1 MSRIVPFD
9 NNYTMVSKFEKAAFY
24 CLLFSAIAIIYL
36 WLVPKV
42 EPLLSF
48 KISSETVL
56 DLVKVLSYVSMI
68 GYIGLSSIAKYL
80 FYSAEKVKRG
90 DLIDNSFGTCYSDC
104 NSEGYYNND
113 EMPLGVKKLALN
125 TYESSFHTE
134 QTLRKMLFKYALKI
148 LLFSIPFLIS
158 IFSMGGSDIV
168 RLLFEISIP
177 LIMLSQFFI
186 LIIYYTGVKGVN
198 EYFKIELTNIGNK
211 AIDVKDNSRL
221 LKPVLDYYSI
231 KSWATTNLDG
241 SIFKKHNNQISAQ
254 WIKRKE
260 KLKMTNE

>member
-9 NNYTMVSKFEKAAFY
+9 SNYTTVRKFEKAAFY

-36 WLVPKV
+36 WLILVV
-42 EPLLSF
+42 EPLISF
-48 KISSETVL
+48 KISSATII

-68 GYIGLSSIAKYL
+68 GYIGLSSVAKYL

-113 EMPLGVKKLALN
+113 DIPYGVKKLALN

-134 QTLRKMLFKYALKI
+134 QTLRKMLFRYAMKMLI
-148 LLFSIPFLIS
+148 FSIPFLIS
-158 IFSMGGSDIV
+158 IFSIGGSDIV

-186 LIIYYTGVKGVN
+186 IIVYYTGVKSVN
-198 EYFKIELTNIGNK
+198 EHFKIELTNIGNK
-211 AIDVKDNSRL
+211 PIDVKDNSRL
-221 LKPVLDYYSI
+221 LKPVLDYYNI
-231 KSWATTNLDG
+231 KSWATTNLD
-241 SIFKKHNNQISAQ
+241 SRIFNKHNEQISNQ
-254 WIKRKE
+254 WLERKK
-260 KLKMTNE
+260 KLKLV

>member
-1 MSRIVPFD
+1 MPFD
-9 NNYTMVSKFEKAAFY
+9 SNYATVRKFEKAAFY

-36 WLVPKV
+36 WLIPKV

-68 GYIGLSSIAKYL
+68 GYIGLSSVAKYL

-104 NSEGYYNND
+104 NSEGYYNNE
-113 EMPLGVKKLALN
+113 EMPHGVKRFALN

-134 QTLRKMLFKYALKI
+134 QTLRRMLFKYAMKM

-158 IFSMGGSDIV
+158 IFSLGGSDIV

-177 LIMLSQFFI
+177 LTMLSQLFI
-186 LIIYYTGVKGVN
+186 LIVYYAGVKGVN

-211 AIDVKDNSRL
+211 AIDVKDNARL
-221 LKPVLDYYSI
+221 LKPVFDYYNI
-231 KSWATTNLDG
+231 KSWASTNLD
-241 SIFKKHNNQISAQ
+241 STIFDKYNTHISEQ
-254 WIKRKE
+254 WTKRKDKM
-260 KLKMTNE
+260 KLTNE

>member
-9 NNYTMVSKFEKAAFY
+9 SNYTTVRKFEKSAFY

-36 WLVPKV
+36 WLIPKV
-42 EPLLSF
+42 EPLFSF
-48 KISSETVL
+48 KISSTTII

-68 GYIGLSSIAKYL
+68 GYIGLSSVAKYL

-104 NSEGYYNND
+104 NSAGYYNND
-113 EMPLGVKKLALN
+113 DIPFGVKKLAIN

-134 QTLRKMLFKYALKI
+134 QTLRKMLFKYAMKMLI
-148 LLFSIPFLIS
+148 FSIPFLVS
-158 IFSMGGSDIV
+158 IFSIGGNDVV

-186 LIIYYTGVKGVN
+186 IIVYYTGVKSVN
-198 EYFKIELTNIGNK
+198 ECFKIELTNIGNK
-211 AIDVKDNSRL
+211 AIEVKDNARF
-221 LKPVLDYYSI
+221 LKPVLDYYNVLLVAPLILLILITSRRT
-231 KSWATTNLDG
+231 SSSSPD
-241 SIFKKHNNQISAQ
+241 
-254 WIKRKE
+254 
-260 KLKMTNE
+260 

>member
-9 NNYTMVSKFEKAAFY
+9 SNYTTVRKFEKTAFY

-36 WLVPKV
+36 WLILKV
-42 EPLLSF
+42 EPLISF
-48 KISSETVL
+48 EISSATTI

-68 GYIGLSSIAKYL
+68 GYIGLSSVAKYL

-104 NSEGYYNND
+104 NTEGYYNNED
-113 EMPLGVKKLALN
+113 IPYGVKKLALN

-134 QTLRKMLFKYALKI
+134 QTLRKMLFRYAMKMLI
-148 LLFSIPFLIS
+148 FSIPFLIS
-158 IFSMGGSDIV
+158 IFSISGSDIV

-186 LIIYYTGVKGVN
+186 LIVYYTGVKSVN
-198 EYFKIELTNIGNK
+198 ECFKIELINIGNK
-211 AIDVKDNSRL
+211 TIEIKDNARL
-221 LKPVLDYYSI
+221 LKPVLDYYNI
-231 KSWATTNLDG
+231 KSWATTNLD
-241 SIFKKHNNQISAQ
+241 SKIFKNHNEQISELWQ
-254 WIKRKE
+254 KRKE
-260 KLKMTNE
+260 KLKLV

>member
-9 NNYTMVSKFEKAAFY
+9 SNYTTVRKFEKSAFY

-36 WLVPKV
+36 WLIPKV
-42 EPLLSF
+42 EPLFSF
-48 KISSETVL
+48 KISSTTII

-68 GYIGLSSIAKYL
+68 GYIGLSSVAKYL

-104 NSEGYYNND
+104 NSAGYYNND
-113 EMPLGVKKLALN
+113 DIPFGVKKLAIN

-134 QTLRKMLFKYALKI
+134 QTLRKMLFKYAMKMLI
-148 LLFSIPFLIS
+148 FSIPFLVS
-158 IFSMGGSDIV
+158 IFSIGGNDVV

-186 LIIYYTGVKGVN
+186 IIVYYTGVKSVN
-198 EYFKIELTNIGNK
+198 ECFKIELTNIGNK
-211 AIDVKDNSRL
+211 AM
-221 LKPVLDYYSI
+221 
-231 KSWATTNLDG
+231 
-241 SIFKKHNNQISAQ
+241 
-254 WIKRKE
+254 
-260 KLKMTNE
+260 KLKITQDF